1 MVLQL
6 YGFFGSTCTK
16 RVAIV
21 LHEKK
26 IPFQFHNVDLAK
38 GEQKLAEFKAKQ
50 PFGQVPY
57 IDDEGFTIFE
67 SRAIA
72 RYLDDKDTNPQT
84 KLIPQD
90 LKKRAVFEQAA
101 SVEQSNFDYIAAP
114 LVYEVLIKK
123 RYGLE
128 TDTAKVA
135 ELTGRLTQKLDVYE
149 RILSKQKYLAGDELT
164 LADLFHLP
172 YGALLPVAGVY
183 LIQERPNVARW
194 FNELSSRP
202 SWQAVKDKVESV
214 A

>member
-6 YGFFGSTCTK
+6 YGFFVPQRRSRKGRAENWLSLKRSSHSDRFLTSTTK
-16 RVAIV
+16 ASLYSRV
-21 LHEKK
+21 
-26 IPFQFHNVDLAK
+26 
-38 GEQKLAEFKAKQ
+38 
-50 PFGQVPY
+50 VPSLV
-57 IDDEGFTIFE
+57 TW
-67 SRAIA
+67 
-72 RYLDDKDTNPQT
+72 DDKDTQSPN
-84 KLIPQD
+84 KAYPQD

-128 TDTAKVA
+128 TGHCKADPV
-135 ELTGRLTQKLDVYE
+135 Q
-149 RILSKQKYLAGDELT
+149 QKYLAGDELT